1 MNQRKRGG
9 SMEDDK
15 IEQALEKA
23 MTKESKKT
31 KTKTRRKKNNF
42 KLWEELNEKHLKELG
57 YIK

>member
-1 MNQRKRGG
+1 
-9 SMEDDK
+9 MEDDK
-15 IEQALEKA
+15 IEQVLEKA